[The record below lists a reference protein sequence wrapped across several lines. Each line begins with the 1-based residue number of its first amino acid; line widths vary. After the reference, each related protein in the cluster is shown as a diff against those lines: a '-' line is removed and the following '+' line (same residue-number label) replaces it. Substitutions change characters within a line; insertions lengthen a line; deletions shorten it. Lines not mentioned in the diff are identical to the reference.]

1 MKCTSLGAP
10 SETLEVAT
18 EAIAKELE
26 WGEVRR
32 RAALQAASS
41 AVSPVRPPRSVQVLV
56 SMRAAPINPADLYN
70 VRMGSTPYTPES
82 DALKPPFIAGN
93 DGLAVVVK
101 VGPGVKNLSENDW
114 VIPFKTGMGTWR
126 SLAVWREKDVL
137 KMPVDLMPVEY
148 AAMLRA
154 PPPLPRS
161 LQRCAAPA
169 ADPRTRAR
177 AQARCAWPTVCWRT
191 TGLSSRAT
199 A

>member
-1 MKCTSLGAP
+1 MQVKCTSLGAP

-26 WGEVRR
+26 WGEVRGGWMGYGLCWAGL
-32 RAALQAASS
+32 RAHPL
-41 AVSPVRPPRSVQVLV
+41 PRSLSQVLV
-56 SMRAAPINPADLYN
+56 SLRVVPINPGDLYN
-70 VRMGSTPYTPES
+70 VRMGSTPYTAES

-137 KMPVDLMPVEY
+137 KMPVDLMPIEY
-148 AAMLRA
+148 AAMLRM
-154 PPPLPRS
+154 PPPGPSHAL
-161 LQRCAAPA
+161 
-169 ADPRTRAR
+169 
-177 AQARCAWPTVCWRT
+177 T
-191 TGLSSRAT
+191 TH
-199 A
+199 